1 MADTFTTNLNLT
13 KPEVGASTD
22 TWGTKINADLDAVD
36 AIFSGTGTSVAI
48 NLDGAVIDSSVI
60 GGTTPAAGTFTT
72 FTSTGID
79 DNADAT
85 AITIDSSERVGVGT
99 ASPRGVLDLDGG
111 SETQL
116 RLQTTNTG
124 TTTGDGLLIS
134 LDSSANAKAY
144 LWNYENAE
152 MIFGTNNTE
161 RMRIDSSGNVGIGTT
176 SPSSLLHLEGS
187 DGVAQIRLQR
197 ASTTIGGIIKQT
209 SYGLS
214 YDAFDGNT
222 GAPSHQFRTSADGT
236 NFTERMR
243 IDSAGKVGIGTTS
256 PSHNLDVISTSA
268 STDVSA
274 RIASNSNSGD
284 NDGTLIIGNG
294 GTGDAMLRFDYEG
307 TNTDR
312 ARIGVTASNQHLQF
326 FTAGANER
334 MRIDSS
340 GSLLVGIQT
349 INGNTASMHV
359 DANTANKFCTT
370 ISHNGNTTNR
380 FGLQIACGTDD
391 NSGTNTMV
399 SFLDGNFDGVGSITS
414 SGGTVTYGA
423 FTAHHEVNVPDS
435 DNPSDESDAYPYGTL
450 VEIVS
455 TYLTDSNKRQSIR
468 YAVQK
473 SQSANSKKILG
484 AYASNMRPSPMCPRT
499 GTYANNLHNISILGD
514 GHVLCNNTGGN
525 IEIGDG
531 ICTSAVEGIGMK
543 ATVNPSMIVAIAQ
556 ENVTFS
562 GSETKLVAVQ
572 FGVQQ
577 FTPWS

>member
-1 MADTFTTNLNLT
+1 LVLT
-13 KPEVGASTD
+13 IQK
-22 TWGTKINADLDAVD
+22 
-36 AIFSGTGTSVAI
+36 
-48 NLDGAVIDSSVI
+48 
-60 GGTTPAAGTFTT
+60 
-72 FTSTGID
+72 
-79 DNADAT
+79 
-85 AITIDSSERVGVGT
+85 
-99 ASPRGVLDLDGG
+99 
-111 SETQL
+111 
-116 RLQTTNTG
+116 
-124 TTTGDGLLIS
+124 
-134 LDSSANAKAY
+134 
-144 LWNYENAE
+144 
-152 MIFGTNNTE
+152 
-161 RMRIDSSGNVGIGTT
+161 
-176 SPSSLLHLEGS
+176 

-543 ATVNPSMIVAIAQ
+543 ATINPSMIVAIAQ

>member
-1 MADTFTTNLNLT
+1 MT
-13 KPEVGASTD
+13 
-22 TWGTKINADLDAVD
+22 TKIPVELSSTPGIVD
-36 AIFSGTGTSVAI
+36 GS
-48 NLDGAVIDSSVI
+48 N
-60 GGTTPAAGTFTT
+60 
-72 FTSTGID
+72 
-79 DNADAT
+79 AT
-85 AITIDSSERVGVGT
+85 AITIDSSE
-99 ASPRGVLDLDGG
+99 
-111 SETQL
+111 
-116 RLQTTNTG
+116 
-124 TTTGDGLLIS
+124 
-134 LDSSANAKAY
+134 
-144 LWNYENAE
+144 
-152 MIFGTNNTE
+152 
-161 RMRIDSSGNVGIGTT
+161 NVGIGTA
-176 SPSSLLHLEGS
+176 SPDSTLHVKGAADAYLTLEAG
-187 DGVAQIRLQR
+187 A
-197 ASTTIGGIIKQT
+197 T
-209 SYGLS
+209 
-214 YDAFDGNT
+214 DGNT
-222 GAPSHQFRTSADGT
+222 AILMQNSGGTQEAFILYDTDDNNMQFGVNSA
-236 NFTERMR
+236 ERMR
-243 IDSAGKVGIGTTS
+243 ISADAKVSINTS
-256 PSHNLDVISTSA
+256 SPAAYLDVRAPSGVAGPTVAQFKSDQHGLGLTIGVDSTA
-268 STDVSA
+268 TYL
-274 RIASNSNSGD
+274 NSNNNSYPLVLQSG
-284 NDGTLIIGNG
+284 GAPVLV
-294 GTGDAMLRFDYEG
+294 R
-307 TNTDR
+307 
-312 ARIGVTASNQHLQF
+312 TA
-326 FTAGANER
+326 T
-334 MRIDSS
+334 
-340 GSLLVGIQT
+340 V
-349 INGNTASMHV
+349 NGNTASMHI

-399 SFLDGNFDGVGSITS
+399 SFLDGNFDGVGSITA

-468 YAVQK
+468 YTVQK
-473 SQSANSKKILG
+473 SQSANSKKVLG
-484 AYASNMRPSPMCPRT
+484 AYASNMRPSPMCPST

>member
-543 ATVNPSMIVAIAQ
+543 ATINPSMIVAIAQ

>member
-1 MADTFTTNLNLT
+1 MT
-13 KPEVGASTD
+13 
-22 TWGTKINADLDAVD
+22 TKIPVELSSTPGIVD
-36 AIFSGTGTSVAI
+36 GS
-48 NLDGAVIDSSVI
+48 N
-60 GGTTPAAGTFTT
+60 
-72 FTSTGID
+72 
-79 DNADAT
+79 AT
-85 AITIDSSERVGVGT
+85 AITIDSSENVGIGT
-99 ASPRGVLDLDGG
+99 ASPLDALHISSAVSSEYRGNLLLDDSTTGFAAGVGGQITFGAEYRSNGDHTEWAAIQGAKANSTDANYAGTLKFKTRANGGALQANMVLDDTGNVGIGTSSPTAFTNYITVHHKNPSGDAIHLIESDGG
-111 SETQL
+111 IIGQTFVNDASGVVTTGA
-116 RLQTTNTG
+116 RSNHPWRVTTN
-124 TTTGDGLLIS
+124 D
-134 LDSSANAKAY
+134 A
-144 LWNYENAE
+144 
-152 MIFGTNNTE
+152 E
-161 RMRIDSSGNVGIGTT
+161 RMRIDSS
-176 SPSSLLHLEGS
+176 
-187 DGVAQIRLQR
+187 
-197 ASTTIGGIIKQT
+197 
-209 SYGLS
+209 
-214 YDAFDGNT
+214 
-222 GAPSHQFRTSADGT
+222 
-236 NFTERMR
+236 
-243 IDSAGKVGIGTTS
+243 GKVGIGTTS

-455 TYLTDSNKRQSIR
+455 TYLIDSNKRQSIR
-468 YAVQK
+468 YTVQK
-473 SQSANSKKILG
+473 SQSANSKKVLG

-543 ATVNPSMIVAIAQ
+543 ATINPSMIVAIAQ